1 MADADDTGPGP
12 RLRAGFLPT
21 GPVAPAVAPAGPAGA
36 GTIGAQLRAG
46 AAPTDMRRAWSW
58 LGFAA
63 AGFLAGQIVAAIF
76 AEVTA
81 AVAGKAG
88 NLTAIARLS
97 APPEWYVVSTLF
109 GVWVGFGGSA
119 VLASALRGRSG
130 WVRDLGLRFRPIDL
144 LGVPIG
150 VAGQYLIALMYLPFR
165 SHIHD
170 FTQQFQA
177 PGQRLTGGSH
187 GAGFVLI
194 AVLTV
199 VCAPFVE
206 EVFFRGLLLRS
217 LARLFE
223 RLPGGA
229 APAVAVAV
237 TGVLF
242 GLAHA
247 ESLQLLGLAT
257 FGIILAALAYRTGRL
272 GMGMVAHA
280 SFNLVAVIS
289 VASSSGLVHPW
300 S

>member
-1 MADADDTGPGP
+1 MADADESGPGP
-12 RLRAGFLPT
+12 SLRAGWLPT
-21 GPVAPAVAPAGPAGA
+21 GTGRHEVSQVIAGDG
-36 GTIGAQLRAG
+36 GTLGSQLRAG
-46 AAPTDMRRAWSW
+46 AAPVDRRRGWSW

-63 AGFLAGQIVAAIF
+63 LGFLAGQVVAAVF

-81 AVAGKAG
+81 AVAGKAASLG
-88 NLTAIARLS
+88 AIARMS
-97 APPEWYVVSTLF
+97 APPEWYVVSTLL

-119 VLASALRGRSG
+119 VVASAVRGRAG
-130 WVRDLGLRFRPIDL
+130 WVRDLGVRFRPIDL
-144 LGVPIG
+144 VGVPVG
-150 VAGQYLIALMYLPFR
+150 VAGQYLIALMYLPLR
-165 SHIHD
+165 SHVHD

-194 AVLTV
+194 AVCTV
-199 VCAPFVE
+199 VGAPVVE
-206 EVFFRGLLLRS
+206 ELFFRGLLLRS

-223 RLPGGA
+223 RLPGSL
-229 APAVAVAV
+229 APVSAVVV

-272 GMGMVAHA
+272 GMGMLAHA
-280 SFNLVAVIS
+280 SFNLVAVVS
-289 VASSSGLVHPW
+289 VASSSVLLHPW
-300 S
+300 T